1 MDLQLKGKVVLITGG
16 SKGIGLACARAFVA
30 EGARV
35 ALAARNAE
43 VLHAAAVDLR
53 ASGAEVLAVPVDLG
67 DAGDCADADG
77 LAGLHALGDGEGGVV
92 EVGVSLVHGHVWSSW
107 VSR

>member
-1 MDLQLKGKVVLITGG
+1 MDLQLKDEVVLITGA

-53 ASGAEVLAVPVDLG
+53 ASGAELVRMSGSGRAGPFVRAVLEL
-67 DAGDCADADG
+67 
-77 LAGLHALGDGEGGVV
+77 LALPH
-92 EVGVSLVHGHVWSSW
+92 
-107 VSR
+107 R